1 MATSLED
8 DRSGSPKHATTQTS
22 ATGTSY
28 DKEQFLGNI
37 SSYMPVPE
45 GYKGPSVRGLL
56 VFDACFE
63 SGQSLPS

>member
-8 DRSGSPKHATTQTS
+8 DRSGSPKDPTTQMS

-37 SSYMPVPE
+37 SSYMPVPD
-45 GYKGPSVRGLL
+45 GYSGPPVRGLL

-63 SGQSLPS
+63 SGQPLPS